1 MTSNGGQGQPPATRS
16 RAASVRA
23 ADTEELKDSIVEAVV
38 ARLMQSG
45 LVVPTAMTPAAAAAG
60 AAAASGAATEA
71 VPDAVAVKVEYDEEE
86 EVGVPPPSRR
96 RLWLEELRAQLNASP
111 HLGVRER
118 EEARSLLIIGDTA
131 GPPPEHRSWYWGR
144 VRLFLIVAHH
154 GWAAATRVVFGHKE
168 NPNHTLGHIVT
179 MPASV
184 GPGPGI
190 ILCLLSGTCLVDIT
204 TGSLP
209 TRSDMALLQKM
220 VIDQPL
226 ANHVTSPFLMSMLM
240 SQVWLGARGSTR
252 NEA

>member
-60 AAAASGAATEA
+60 VAAASGAATEA

-154 GWAAATRVVFGHKE
+154 GWAAAVRDSRGSE
-168 NPNHTLGHIVT
+168 MERLGIRLSPAAALPPPLARPVAP
-179 MPASV
+179 PAS
-184 GPGPGI
+184 GGRGRPSRP
-190 ILCLLSGTCLVDIT
+190 SGLRAPS
-204 TGSLP
+204 G
-209 TRSDMALLQKM
+209 
-220 VIDQPL
+220 
-226 ANHVTSPFLMSMLM
+226 
-240 SQVWLGARGSTR
+240 GAASAAAPRR
-252 NEA
+252 KN